1 MWLVFFGGFRG
12 THEQEHHL
20 HESPAAMTIPLIILA
35 ILALVGGFV
44 QLPEAF
50 GGKEYFNEF
59 LSPVV
64 PAMSHEGSSV
74 ATTEYY
80 MLTGT
85 VIGLAVIYFL
95 TRKNLRLVCLKAFT
109 PV

>member
-1 MWLVFFGGFRG
+1 
-12 THEQEHHL
+12 
-20 HESPAAMTIPLIILA
+20 
-35 ILALVGGFV
+35 
-44 QLPEAF
+44 
-50 GGKEYFNEF
+50 
-59 LSPVV
+59 
-64 PAMSHEGSSV
+64 MSHEGSSV

-95 TRKNLRLVCLKAFT
+95 TAKFAVSMFEGHL